1 MGNNRIVLLQI
12 SSLFKSHNILQIKY
26 LIMKTNLVLFIF
38 LFGIGSSFA
47 QRPTP
52 QQGDTNTYLITK
64 TNGTEYI
71 GKILSDDGREILIQ
85 TENLGKIYIPK
96 SDVKSIVLISDRK
109 SIIRGE
115 YHSSGPF
122 TTRHAFTTNALPIT
136 KGENYTM
143 LNLYGPEVH
152 FAVTNHL
159 NIGIMTTW
167 LASPLVFATKYTIPT
182 KNNKL
187 NFSIGTLF
195 GTSGYF
201 NSFEGY
207 GGLHFANVTYGDR
220 KNNITFSAGY
230 AYLSNINQKT
240 TNRML
245 VIPGTYTST
254 DGYSFFYKYKE
265 YSTKILLQGPIV
277 SLAGIARVGTKASF
291 IFDSMFG
298 VFYDSD
304 RYNIFGEIT
313 TIKEPTPPNFN
324 DGNYQQKVKLNQE
337 VFAVF
342 LMPGMR
348 FQTKE
353 NKAFQVSL
361 AGVALFDQGKN
372 NSLPIPMCTWFYK
385 F

>member
-1 MGNNRIVLLQI
+1 MKSNLLFLLFLVCMGNIN
-12 SSLFKSHNILQIKY
+12 
-26 LIMKTNLVLFIF
+26 
-38 LFGIGSSFA
+38 A
-47 QRPTP
+47 QLPIRHA
-52 QQGDTNTYLITK
+52 GDTNTYVITK

-71 GKILSDDGREILIQ
+71 GKILSDDGREILVQ

-96 SDVKSIVLISDRK
+96 ADVRSIIAINDSK

-115 YHSSGPF
+115 YRASGPF
-122 TTRHAFTTNALPIT
+122 TTRHSFTTNALPIT
-136 KGENYTM
+136 KGENYAM

-159 NIGIMTTW
+159 NVGIMSTW
-167 LASPLVFATKYTIPT
+167 LASPLVFALKYTIPT
-182 KNNKL
+182 ANEKI
-187 NFSIGTLF
+187 NFSVGTLI

-207 GGLHFANVTYGDR
+207 GGLHFANMTYGDR

-230 AYLSNINQKT
+230 GYLSNF
-240 TNRML
+240 NRNLNKIML
-245 VIPGTYTST
+245 VEPGTYSST
-254 DGYSFFYKYKE
+254 DGYSFLYKYKE
-265 YSTKILLQGPIV
+265 YSSKILLQGPII
-277 SLAGIARVGTKASF
+277 SLAAILKVGAKASF

-298 VFYDSD
+298 MFYNAD
-304 RYNIFGEIT
+304 RSNNFGDVEV
-313 TIKEPTPPNFN
+313 IKEATPPNFSN
-324 DGNYQQKVKLNQE
+324 GIYRQKVTLNQE
-337 VFAVF
+337 VYALF

-348 FQTKE
+348 FQLKE

-361 AGVALFDQGKN
+361 AGVALFDQGEN

>member
-1 MGNNRIVLLQI
+1 MKKNLL
-12 SSLFKSHNILQIKY
+12 
-26 LIMKTNLVLFIF
+26 LFII
-38 LFGIGSSFA
+38 LFRLGNTFA
-47 QRPTP
+47 QIPTY

-64 TNGTEYI
+64 TNGSEYI
-71 GKILSDDGREILIQ
+71 GKILSDDGREILIK

-96 SDVKSIVLISDRK
+96 SDVKSIILIADKK
-109 SIIRGE
+109 SVVRGE

-159 NIGIMTTW
+159 NIGIMSTW
-167 LASPLVFATKYTIPT
+167 LASPLVFAAKYTIPT
-182 KNNKL
+182 KKPKL

-207 GGLHFANVTYGDR
+207 GGLHFGNVTYGDR

-230 AYLSNINQKT
+230 GYLSNINQKVNT
-240 TNRML
+240 KML
-245 VIPGTYTST
+245 VEPGTYNST
-254 DGYSFFYKYKE
+254 DGYSFYYKYKE
-265 YSTKILLQGPIV
+265 YSSKILLQGPII
-277 SLAGIARVGTKASF
+277 SIAGIARVGAKASF

-298 VFYDSD
+298 VFSNAE
-304 RYNIFGEIT
+304 RYNNFGDIEVV
-313 TIKEPTPPNFN
+313 KEASPPDFSN
-324 DGNYQQKVKLNQE
+324 GIYRQKVTLNQE
-337 VFAVF
+337 VFALF

-361 AGVALFDQGKN
+361 AGVAVFDHGEN
-372 NSLPIPMCTWFYK
+372 NSFPIPMCTWFYK

>member
-1 MGNNRIVLLQI
+1 
-12 SSLFKSHNILQIKY
+12 
-26 LIMKTNLVLFIF
+26 MKTNLLLLLF
-38 LFGIGSSFA
+38 LAGIGHALA
-47 QRPTP
+47 QQPTHQP
-52 QQGDTNTYLITK
+52 GDTNTYVITK

-85 TENLGKIYIPK
+85 TETLGKIYIPK
-96 SDVKSIVLISDRK
+96 ADVKSITLINDK
-109 SIIRGE
+109 KTVVRGE
-115 YHSSGPF
+115 YHASGPF

-159 NIGIMTTW
+159 NIGIMSTW
-167 LASPLVFATKYTIPT
+167 LASPLVFAVKYTIPT
-182 KNNKL
+182 VNEKI
-187 NFSIGTLF
+187 NFSIGSLI

-230 AYLSNINQKT
+230 GYLSNFNRNLN
-240 TNRML
+240 NRML
-245 VIPGTYTST
+245 VEPGTYSST
-254 DGYSFFYKYKE
+254 DGYSFYYKYKS
-265 YSTKILLQGPIV
+265 YSTKILLQGPII
-277 SLAGIARVGTKASF
+277 SLAAIAQVGAKASF

-298 VFYDSD
+298 MFFNAD
-304 RYNIFGEIT
+304 RSNRFGNVEV
-313 TIKEPTPPNFN
+313 IKEATPPNFSN
-324 DGNYQQKVKLNQE
+324 GVYQQKVTINEE
-337 VFAVF
+337 VFALF
-342 LMPGMR
+342 LIPGMR
-348 FQTKE
+348 FQLKE

-361 AGVALFDQGKN
+361 AGVALFDQGEN